1 MFAKVHIFV
10 IAMILSTMSLT
21 LAGSSTILDADGYA
35 CMGDDKTRKDTKSE
49 SVKHAKRNAMEFAL
63 SHITSET
70 KVLNAQVEKDLLEAY
85 SSAEVKVI
93 SMKEI
98 GWYKDDSSGDCF
110 KVQIRAEVLPD
121 EQKASNV
128 AKHVQ
133 ANDDPSMP
141 LNVRLWTNSKKY
153 KTGEKVK
160 IYLKA
165 NKPFYAR
172 ILYNDASG
180 AILQLLPNPFRTATY
195 FNGGIVYEIP
205 NNEDDFDLT
214 VTPPL
219 GAERISVYASTSP
232 LGEIESSPQGGVYQ
246 VKTSAAE
253 LGIRTKGINIS
264 KKASP
269 SGAAGPDTNKDK
281 TAEYYEDT
289 IAISTNN

>member
-1 MFAKVHIFV
+1 
-10 IAMILSTMSLT
+10 MILSTMNIT
-21 LAGSSTILDADGYA
+21 MAGSSIILDADGYA

-49 SVKHAKRNAMEFAL
+49 AVKHAKRNAVEFAR

-70 KVLNAQVEKDLLEAY
+70 KVLNAQVEKDLIEAY

-93 SMKEI
+93 TMKEI
-98 GWYKDDSSGDCF
+98 GWYKDDNSGDCF

-121 EQKASNV
+121 EKKTSNA

-141 LNVRLWTNSKKY
+141 LNVRLWTSSKKY
-153 KTGEKVK
+153 KAGEKIK

-165 NKPFYAR
+165 NKPFHAR
-172 ILYNDASG
+172 ILYKDIGGS
-180 AILQLLPNPFRTATY
+180 IVQLLPNPYRAATY
-195 FNGGIVYEIP
+195 FNGGIIYEIP
-205 NNEDDFDLT
+205 NNDDDFDLT
-214 VTPPL
+214 VTPPF
-219 GAERISVYASTSP
+219 GSESISVYASTSP
-232 LGEIESSPQGGVYQ
+232 LGEIEATPQGGVYQ
-246 VKTSAAE
+246 VKTSAAD
-253 LGIRTKGINIS
+253 LGIRTKGINIA

-281 TAEYYEDT
+281 AAEYYEET

>member
-1 MFAKVHIFV
+1 MLARVNIFV
-10 IAMILSTMSLT
+10 MAMILSTMSIS
-21 LAGSSTILDADGYA
+21 LAGTSTILDADGYA
-35 CMGDDKTRKDTKSE
+35 CMGDDKTRKDTKTE
-49 SVKHAKRNAMEFAL
+49 ALMNAKRSALEFVR

-70 KVLNAQVEKDLLEAY
+70 KVLNAQVEKDLIEAY

-93 SMKEI
+93 TMKEI
-98 GWYKDDSSGDCF
+98 GWYKDDNSGDCF

-121 EQKASNV
+121 EQKASNA

-172 ILYNDASG
+172 ILYHDASG
-180 AILQLLPNPFRTATY
+180 SIVQVLPNPFRTAAY

-219 GAERISVYASTSP
+219 GSERISVYASTSP

-246 VKTSAAE
+246 VKTAAADV
-253 LGIRTKGINIS
+253 GIRTKGINIS

-269 SGAAGPDTNKDK
+269 SGAAGPDTSKDK
-281 TAEYYEDT
+281 AAEYYEET